1 MNGVLVVDKPSGPTS
16 HDVVGRVR
24 RAIRERRIGHTGT
37 LDPLATGVLPL
48 VVGRATRLAQFLSS
62 DDKEYL
68 ADLQFGVATS
78 TYDALGTGG
87 AGANDAGGSGAVDLS
102 GLDRALDAFRG
113 TYLQMPPA
121 FSAKKIAGTPAYE
134 IARAGRVP
142 ELTPVEVTVSA
153 IEVVTAG
160 DGRARLRVACSS
172 GFYVRSLAHEVG
184 QRLGCGAHLAALRRT
199 RAGSF
204 DLQNAVPLDAIEI
217 DPDTAAAG
225 LVPLERLLPG
235 FATAA
240 LTPDGVRRALHGNL
254 VPPSAYRAEG
264 SPPAGARVRLLD
276 ESGGL
281 LGIAEQAPGGALHPV
296 IVLV

>member
-24 RAIRERRIGHTGT
+24 RALGTRRVGHTGT

-68 ADLQFGVATS
+68 ADVTFGVSTS
-78 TYDALGTGG
+78 TYDALGSEVS
-87 AGANDAGGSGAVDLS
+87 DEPKRPIDLA
-102 GLDRALDAFRG
+102 GLDRALDEFRG
-113 TYLQMPPA
+113 TYLQTPPA
-121 FSAKKIAGTPAYE
+121 FSAKKISGKPAYE
-134 IARAGRVP
+134 LARSGAAP
-142 ELTPVEVTVSA
+142 ELKAVEVTVSA
-153 IEVVTAG
+153 LDVVERGERT
-160 DGRARLRVACSS
+160 ARLRITCSS

-204 DLQNAVPLDAIEI
+204 LVADAVALDVIE
-217 DPDTAAAG
+217 AEGSAAG
-225 LVPLERLLPG
+225 ARLVPLERLLP
-235 FATAA
+235 AWPAVV
-240 LTPDGVRRALHGNL
+240 LTEEGVRRTLHGNV
-254 VPPSAYRAEG
+254 VPPSAYG
-264 SPPAGARVRLLD
+264 SDPPAGGSRVRLLD
-276 ESGGL
+276 ATGQL
-281 LGIAEQAPGGALHPV
+281 LGIADPESGGVLHPV